1 MSMVSKK
8 QFDELVENT
17 TKYLSDYQARLIRM
31 ESKIREYEAR
41 LAHMENRKKP
51 GPKPKVKAA

>member
-1 MSMVSKK
+1 MVSQK
-8 QFDELVENT
+8 QFDELVQNT
-17 TKYLSDYQARLIRM
+17 TRYLSEYQARLLKM
-31 ESKIREYEAR
+31 EEKLKDYEAR